1 MKSQGLALAFSVGL
15 SVMFSGAALAAEAK
29 QNFVLD
35 NETGYEIK
43 AVYVSPYKSDDWEED
58 VLGQDTLDDGQTVK
72 IRFNRANK
80 TCMWDLKV
88 VYADDDS
95 KATWSK
101 IDLCTVSTIT
111 IKYNKKTDTTTA
123 SFK

>member
-1 MKSQGLALAFSVGL
+1 MKRLGLMLALSLGL
-15 SVMFSGAALAAEAK
+15 SAALSGGAQAAEAK

-43 AVYVSPYKSDDWEED
+43 EVYVSPHRSDDWEED
-58 VLGQDTLDDGQTVK
+58 VLGQDTLDDGTTVK

-88 VYADDDS
+88 VYAIDDS

>member
-1 MKSQGLALAFSVGL
+1 MKIQGIALALSLGVSAAFS
-15 SVMFSGAALAAEAK
+15 SGAQAAEAK

-43 AVYVSPYKSDDWEED
+43 AVYVSPHRSDNWEED
-58 VLGQDTLDDGQTVK
+58 VLGKDTLDDGQTVK
-72 IRFNRANK
+72 IRFSRSNK

-88 VYADDDS
+88 VYAIDNS